1 MITSQDLILVV
12 GSDFMIIYKIENL
25 INGKLYIGQTTRSI
39 ESRFLSHSQGDMII
53 GRAIR
58 KYGIQSFKISVIDN
72 AIDKQVL
79 NEKEK
84 YWIKKLN
91 SLSPNG
97 YNISIGGFGG
107 NLGEL
112 VNKKISDYQKING
125 NGFKNKRHSDETK
138 ERMRL
143 AQLGKKQS
151 EETVNK
157 RISKVIGRKNTEE
170 TKEKMRHPHKKPK
183 EGHRM
188 GKAVRTEEYRKNI
201 GLASKGRKHPKLAE
215 FNRSR
220 TGQKQSIETQNKK
233 RESLKRFYENKNNP
247 MIKEVL

>member
-1 MITSQDLILVV
+1 
-12 GSDFMIIYKIENL
+12 MIIYKIENL

-39 ESRFLSHSQGDMII
+39 ESRFLSHSKGDMII
-53 GRAIR
+53 GRAIK

-72 AIDKQVL
+72 ATDKKVL

-91 SLSPNG
+91 TLSPNG
-97 YNISIGGFGG
+97 YNISTGGTGG

-112 VNKKISDYQKING
+112 VNKKIKD
-125 NGFKNKRHSDETK
+125 T
-138 ERMRL
+138 M
-143 AQLGKKQS
+143 QS
-151 EETVNK
+151 EEIRKRIREANTGRKQSKETVRK
-157 RISKVIGRKNTEE
+157 QISKVVGRKNTEE

-183 EGHRM
+183 EGHTM

-201 GLASKGRKHPKLAE
+201 GLASKGRKNPKLAE

-220 TGQKQSIETQNKK
+220 TGQKHSDETRKKMSETRKKMSESKKQFMK
-233 RESLKRFYENKNNP
+233 RE
-247 MIKEVL
+247 VL

>member
-1 MITSQDLILVV
+1 MITLQDLTQGI
-12 GSDFMIIYKIENL
+12 GSDIMIIYKIENL

-112 VNKKISDYQKING
+112 VNKKIGDARRGRK
-125 NGFKNKRHSDETK
+125 HSKETIAKLTGRKHSK
-138 ERMRL
+138 ETIAKL
-143 AQLGKKQS
+143 
-151 EETVNK
+151 T
-157 RISKVIGRKNTEE
+157 GRKNTEE
-170 TKEKMRHPHKKPK
+170 TIKKMRHPHKKMKDTSKMKKPK
-183 EGHRM
+183 
-188 GKAVRTEEYRKNI
+188 TEEHKRNI
-201 GLASKGRKHPKLAE
+201 GLSSKGRKHPKLAE
-215 FNRSR
+215 LNRSR
-220 TGQKQSIETQNKK
+220 TGQKRSIETRKK
-233 RESLKRFYENKNNP
+233 MSDSRKQFIENKNK
-247 MIKEVL
+247 IVEKEVL

>member
-1 MITSQDLILVV
+1 MV
-12 GSDFMIIYKIENL
+12 IYKIENL
-25 INGKLYIGQTTRSI
+25 INGKLYVGQTSRSI
-39 ESRFLSHSQGDMII
+39 KSRFLDHSKGDMII
-53 GRAIR
+53 GRAIK

-72 AIDKQVL
+72 ATDKQVL

-84 YWIKKLN
+84 YWIKQLN

-97 YNISIGGFGG
+97 YNISIGGTGG

-112 VNKKISDYQKING
+112 VNAK
-125 NGFKNKRHSDETK
+125 F
-138 ERMRL
+138 
-143 AQLGKKQS
+143 LGKKQS
-151 EETVNK
+151 EETIAKIRAK
-157 RISKVIGRKNTEE
+157 RIGQKHSKETIAKMMGRRHSEE

-201 GLASKGRKHPKLAE
+201 GLASKGRKNPKLAE

-220 TGQKQSIETQNKK
+220 IGQKQSIETQNKK
-233 RESLKRFYENKNNP
+233 RESLKRFYENKNK
-247 MIKEVL
+247 IVEKEVL

>member
-1 MITSQDLILVV
+1 MV
-12 GSDFMIIYKIENL
+12 IYKIENL
-25 INGKLYIGQTTRSI
+25 INGKLYVGQTSRSI
-39 ESRFLSHSQGDMII
+39 ESRFLDHSKGDMII
-53 GRAIR
+53 GRAIK

-72 AIDKQVL
+72 ATDKQVL

-84 YWIKKLN
+84 YWIKQLN

-97 YNISIGGFGG
+97 YNISIGGTGG

-112 VNKKISDYQKING
+112 VNAK
-125 NGFKNKRHSDETK
+125 F
-138 ERMRL
+138 
-143 AQLGKKQS
+143 LGKKQS
-151 EETVNK
+151 EETIAKIRAK
-157 RISKVIGRKNTEE
+157 RIGQKHSKETIAKMMGRRHSEE

-188 GKAVRTEEYRKNI
+188 GKVVRTEEYRKNI
-201 GLASKGRKHPKLAE
+201 GLASKGRKNPKLAE

-233 RESLKRFYENKNNP
+233 RESLKRFYENKNK
-247 MIKEVL
+247 IVEKEVL

>member
-1 MITSQDLILVV
+1 MV
-12 GSDFMIIYKIENL
+12 IYKIENL
-25 INGKLYIGQTTRSI
+25 INGKLYVGQTSRSI
-39 ESRFLSHSQGDMII
+39 ESRFLDHSKGDMII
-53 GRAIR
+53 GRAIK

-72 AIDKQVL
+72 ATDKQVL

-84 YWIKKLN
+84 YWIKQLN

-97 YNISIGGFGG
+97 YNISIGGTGG

-112 VNKKISDYQKING
+112 VNAK
-125 NGFKNKRHSDETK
+125 F
-138 ERMRL
+138 
-143 AQLGKKQS
+143 LGKKQS
-151 EETVNK
+151 EETIAKIRAK
-157 RISKVIGRKNTEE
+157 RIGQKHSKETIAKMMGRRHSEE

-201 GLASKGRKHPKLAE
+201 GLASKGRKNPKLAE

-233 RESLKRFYENKNNP
+233 RESLKRFYENKNK
-247 MIKEVL
+247 IVEKEVL

>member
-1 MITSQDLILVV
+1 MV
-12 GSDFMIIYKIENL
+12 IYKIENL
-25 INGKLYIGQTTRSI
+25 INGKLYVGQTSRSI
-39 ESRFLSHSQGDMII
+39 ESRFLDHSKGDMII
-53 GRAIR
+53 GRAIK

-72 AIDKQVL
+72 ATDKQVL

-84 YWIKKLN
+84 YWIKQLN

-97 YNISIGGFGG
+97 YNISIGGTGG

-143 AQLGKKQS
+143 AQLGKKQL

-170 TKEKMRHPHKKPK
+170 TKEKMRHPHKKMKDTSKMKKPK
-183 EGHRM
+183 
-188 GKAVRTEEYRKNI
+188 TEEHKRNI
-201 GLASKGRKHPKLAE
+201 GLSSKGRKNPKLAE

-233 RESLKRFYENKNNP
+233 RESLKRFYENKNK
-247 MIKEVL
+247 IVEKEVL